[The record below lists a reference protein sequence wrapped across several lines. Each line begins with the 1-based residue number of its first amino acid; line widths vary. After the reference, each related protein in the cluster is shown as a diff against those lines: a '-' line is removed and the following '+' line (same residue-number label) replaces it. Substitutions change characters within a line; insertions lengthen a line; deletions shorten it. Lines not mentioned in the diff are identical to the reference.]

1 MEITGKIYKIGN
13 EEQVTASFKK
23 RLLVIE
29 TDEKYS
35 QKVPIDFVQDKI
47 NLIDQYKIGE
57 SVTVSI
63 NVRGNEYN
71 GKFYVNLQGWKIARD
86 IPNIQVH
93 DAQIVEPE
101 TNEPPF

>member
-47 NLIDQYKIGE
+47 DLIAPYKIGE

-86 IPNIQVH
+86 VANIHVN
-93 DAQIVEPE
+93 DAQIVETE
-101 TNEPPF
+101 KNDLPF